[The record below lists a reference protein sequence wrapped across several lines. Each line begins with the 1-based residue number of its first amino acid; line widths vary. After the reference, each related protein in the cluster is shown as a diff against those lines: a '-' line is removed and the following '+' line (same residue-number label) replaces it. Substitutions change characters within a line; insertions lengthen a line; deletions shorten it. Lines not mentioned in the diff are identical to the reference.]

1 MTKAYIFSKD
11 IAFLGRFYY
20 GARIC
25 EDYTSS
31 GVILPSVDYL
41 KYGITWMEP
50 LPSTCRCINIR
61 EKSHRK
67 KRMILLSDNG
77 DLIADLSNLYSSYG
91 YKALV
96 TINTYNHNY
105 RKYALELRIP
115 SDYVLIVEEI
125 LRLERIPSELGG
137 NNPRFNYYIF
147 EDSIEDSYSH
157 E

>member
-25 EDYTSS
+25 EDYASS

-50 LPSTCRCINIR
+50 LPSTCRCIIIR

-67 KRMILLSDNG
+67 KRMILLSNNA
-77 DLIADLSNLYSSYG
+77 DLIADLCNLYRSYG
-91 YKALV
+91 YESIA
-96 TINTYNHNY
+96 TTDAYNPNY
-105 RKYALELRIP
+105 RKYELELRIP
-115 SDYVLIVEEI
+115 SDYVPIVEEI

>member
-125 LRLERIPSELGG
+125 LRLEQITPELGG
-137 NNPRFNYYIF
+137 DNPRFNYYIF